1 MKTRYY
7 IVDNDGEITLVQ
19 AQSPAAARN
28 HVARSRITVRYA
40 TQADLIALLSQ
51 GLTPQQAGAEPEEE
65 PA

>member
-7 IVDNDGEITLVQ
+7 IVDNDGELSLVE

-28 HVARSRITVRYA
+28 HIARSRIAVRYA

-51 GLTPQQAGAEPEEE
+51 GVTPQQAGAEPEDE